1 MFTEATVYRQQ
12 ASPNPESLVS
22 ETVTEIEKLKG
33 ALGTRARVL
42 AHALAS
48 TYMYRRRGPIIVPKR
63 QWWQDRDSR
72 KVVRLSHF
80 MSSGEFTKQREAVKD
95 SLEGG

>member
-1 MFTEATVYRQQ
+1 MCSQKQQ
-12 ASPNPESLVS
+12 CTGNRLLPNPESLVS

-48 TYMYRRRGPIIVPKR
+48 TYMYRRRGLIIAPK
-63 QWWQDRDSR
+63 DN
-72 KVVRLSHF
+72 
-80 MSSGEFTKQREAVKD
+80 
-95 SLEGG
+95 GGKIETAGRSCACRTS